1 MSVIETSSIDAIGME
16 KEAKRVFL
24 SIIDS
29 LVWDN
34 DDVHLFTLQE
44 KINTYLYFIES
55 GELIKA
61 LPDAEGFDVAIEL
74 ILKHMPSDAAITFF
88 DKTTQILL
96 DKNIV
101 FVFGPNRNTGYAEQ
115 QS

>member
-1 MSVIETSSIDAIGME
+1 MSVVDTDSIDAIGME

-29 LVWDN
+29 LLWDDEN
-34 DDVHLFTLQE
+34 IHLFTLQE

-55 GELIKA
+55 GELSKA
-61 LPDAEGFDVAIEL
+61 LPDAVGFDVVIEL
-74 ILKHMPSDAAITFF
+74 ILKHMPNDQAITFF
-88 DKTTQILL
+88 DKTTQLLL
-96 DKNIV
+96 DKGII
-101 FVFGPNRNTGYAEQ
+101 FVFGPNRDTGYAEQ